1 MYILD
6 EDKTEAD
13 ALPDSVS
20 NQGEDTEKTSADNT
34 DSGATEGSE
43 AAASGETPADNAAS
57 EEAATANGEED
68 MVADEGEEDGT
79 EDDGEATNSSQV
91 TKYFWP
97 VNCQVQTRCIVYSAN
112 FDMFFMVERLL
123 ENGLLC
129 SKHFLTMQRVCD
141 WLASVHVFNLTCRP
155 QS

>member
-1 MYILD
+1 VYILD

-43 AAASGETPADNAAS
+43 AAASAADNAAS

-79 EDDGEATNSSQV
+79 EDAGAEDDGEATNSSQV
-91 TKYFWP
+91 TEYFWP
-97 VNCQVQTRCIVYSAN
+97 VNCQAQTRCIVYSTS
-112 FDMFFMVERLL
+112 FDMFFYGAKATRKWSFKLQTFL
-123 ENGLLC
+123 DNAKGL
-129 SKHFLTMQRVCD
+129 
-141 WLASVHVFNLTCRP
+141 WLASISTCV
-155 QS
+155 